1 MSRLLRLFP
10 RPYAY
15 RSCSHNAVNIQP
27 TSVEDYFGVN
37 SLFSVEDLFRARVHM
52 GHVTGSIHP
61 HMKPFIYGTRFGS
74 TIIDLDQT
82 ALHLREALNF
92 LAHIANRKGIILFV
106 CRQPQF
112 VHMTEVAALS
122 SGEYAHCRTWSHKLF
137 GDPRAS
143 YKCEVRLPDA
153 VIMVHTKNGV
163 KYDEHG
169 AVVDAA
175 KAGIPTIGIVD
186 SDCNPNIISYPIPG
200 NDDSIPSIRLYLD
213 LFQKAILLGKE
224 KRNENLR
231 DG

>member
-15 RSCSHNAVNIQP
+15 RSCSHNA
-27 TSVEDYFGVN
+27 
-37 SLFSVEDLFRARVHM
+37 DLFRARVHM

-92 LAHIANRKGIILFV
+92 LAHIANRHVKRNHSLRLSTATV
-106 CRQPQF
+106 C
-112 VHMTEVAALS
+112 
-122 SGEYAHCRTWSHKLF
+122 AHD

-200 NDDSIPSIRLYLD
+200 NDDSITSIRLYLD